1 VVVCLIIVHA
11 TSVFVIEV
19 MRLYSVHRA
28 PHWLMGYS
36 EWPQSGLVGSIYVL
50 GVAIGLALL
59 I

>member
-1 VVVCLIIVHA
+1 
-11 TSVFVIEV
+11 
-19 MRLYSVHRA
+19 
-28 PHWLMGYS
+28 MGYS